1 MSFPENGNNGS
12 NADNSFN
19 HLVGSNYYESNDEVF
34 CIDTNDVRN
43 IKTQGNEKQPIV
55 NMRVENMK
63 KIDDI
68 KSYYK
73 IGFDG
78 QDLLGNGAF
87 AMVRLGSKVV
97 GQISGLHTNDSSCQ
111 NLNSKLSTY
120 NTDNKYAIKMM
131 RKSHIDTN
139 KIYRGLLDN
148 EIEILRDLNHPR
160 CMKIHELFED
170 EKNYYV
176 VSEYIQGGSVM
187 RRLKE
192 NGKPYTEWTTYL
204 IAK

>member
-1 MSFPENGNNGS
+1 
-12 NADNSFN
+12 
-19 HLVGSNYYESNDEVF
+19 
-34 CIDTNDVRN
+34 
-43 IKTQGNEKQPIV
+43 
-55 NMRVENMK
+55 
-63 KIDDI
+63 
-68 KSYYK
+68 
-73 IGFDG
+73 
-78 QDLLGNGAF
+78 
-87 AMVRLGSKVV
+87 
-97 GQISGLHTNDSSCQ
+97 
-111 NLNSKLSTY
+111 
-120 NTDNKYAIKMM
+120 MM

-192 NGKPYTEWTTYL
+192 NGKPYSEWTTYL
-204 IAK
+204 IAKQIL